1 MEQRSLPRIEPVL
14 RTIRTRRFLVPALM
28 LLACSL
34 FIWQSYRTTLPAHR
48 PPDFMLQDQVIHW
61 LGGGENT
68 FTVSAAVCEY
78 RTNSRTGTIEDFTT
92 CALTDRE
99 LDDLYT
105 LVRTNRFDRIG
116 RVAISIRC
124 FVNRPAQSS
133 HELRLTAN
141 GTTYRKSPP
150 ECAPLYSGR
159 ERYDT
164 ISGEL
169 GKLRNQIRRVPRAD
183 FLMDVRPGAGDAAY
197 AAFPGEL
204 YNRHRGS
211 ICSVRSSFGIT
222 TRGAWAITLCP
233 DTPAGERRK
242 IATELRDS
250 QMAARVFEDV
260 PCDNQWTTPLICG
273 ENMRDQ

>member
-1 MEQRSLPRIEPVL
+1 MEQRSLPRIARVL

-150 ECAPLYSGR
+150 QCAPLYSGR

-169 GKLRNQIRRVPRAD
+169 AKLSVQIRRVPQAD
-183 FLMDVRPGAGDAAY
+183 FLMEMQPDAPDTARV
-197 AAFPGEL
+197 AIRAEL
-204 YNRHRGS
+204 YNGHRGS
-211 ICSVRSSFGIT
+211 ICSVRSTYGIT
-222 TRGAWAITLCP
+222 TFAALAITLCP

-242 IATELRDS
+242 IAAELQDS
-250 QMAARVFEDV
+250 PTTARVFEDV
-260 PCDNQWTTPLICG
+260 PCDNQWTTPLVCG
-273 ENMRDQ
+273 AKLHDQ